1 MKHLSK
7 NYALPMPVLTVHVGL
22 PGEHPWLG
30 PLTAILDTGADITA
44 VPLTILQQLKAK
56 RFSRGTLRSQ
66 WGDSHLMDF
75 YFVELEIG
83 GLRIASIQV
92 ATDKT
97 TGEVTLGR
105 NVINKLPLFLDGPH
119 QTTDILDDATVKR
132 LRSRRKLA

>member
-7 NYALPMPVLTVHVGL
+7 SYALPIPALTVHVGL
-22 PGEHPWLG
+22 PGERPWLG
-30 PLTAILDTGADITA
+30 PLPAILDTGADITA
-44 VPLTILQQLKAK
+44 VPLTILQQVKAQ

-66 WGDSHLMDF
+66 WGDAHLMDF

-83 GLRIASIQV
+83 GVRLAGIQV
-92 ATDKT
+92 ATDKK

-105 NVINKLPLFLDGPH
+105 NVINKLPLFLDGP
-119 QTTDILDDATVKR
+119 QQITEILDDAAANR